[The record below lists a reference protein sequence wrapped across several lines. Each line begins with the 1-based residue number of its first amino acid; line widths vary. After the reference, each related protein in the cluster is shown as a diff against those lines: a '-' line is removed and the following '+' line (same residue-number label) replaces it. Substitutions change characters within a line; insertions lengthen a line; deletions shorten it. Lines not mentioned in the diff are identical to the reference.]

1 MKKTIFTAIFAV
13 FISSVSLLSAQEL
26 LTPEAAVSYALN
38 KNFDIILARNEADI
52 AKINNN
58 KATAGMLPTIN
69 VSTGDVFNLNNINQK
84 FSTGQSVKKN
94 WVPVN
99 AFNLGLNL
107 DWKIFDG
114 MRMFAAKDRLEA
126 LQALGEIQ
134 LKSKVQDVVAQTL
147 NAYYAIVQQKQ
158 LIKATKESS
167 EISSERVNLAQKK
180 LDVGYSD
187 KTPLLQAQVDYST
200 QQLNILKQETAL
212 EQAKISLNEILG
224 RAANEDFTVIDTIV
238 VEEIP
243 TIKNVQ
249 DSVLNSNYLVQA
261 AEKNIVISK
270 FQHKEI
276 KAQRLPQINFSSS
289 YSFNQNNSKAGLQ
302 LYNRSYGP
310 TFGINATIPIFN
322 GGQVKKQLE
331 VSAVNIAMQQIGLDK
346 IKQELD
352 SRILSAFKNYEYAQ
366 KMLDLNENIVRS
378 AQENIQI
385 SLERYRLN
393 QSTAVEVK
401 QAQSSYEEALYNA
414 ILARYNAKLAE
425 IELKR
430 LSNDLAK

>member
-1 MKKTIFTAIFAV
+1 M
-13 FISSVSLLSAQEL
+13 
-26 LTPEAAVSYALN
+26 
-38 KNFDIILARNEADI
+38 
-52 AKINNN
+52 
-58 KATAGMLPTIN
+58 
-69 VSTGDVFNLNNINQK
+69 
-84 FSTGQSVKKN
+84 KKN